1 MRWIKHKTNAT
12 VKLID
17 YGISGTSSRTGLKL
31 YTDAIKSENL
41 KTLDLV
47 LLDYSANDGIKM
59 ELELVN
65 DAMRNGSRF
74 PSMEQSA
81 EWLIRRLLLTLHRNL
96 KPVVV
101 LLAGIPSS
109 HLNGSQYTAVYEKL
123 ARYYSIPL
131 WSYDSVAQST
141 ALMDKSYASVL

>member
-17 YGISGTSSRTGLKL
+17 YGISGTSSRTGLQL

-47 LLDYSANDGIKM
+47 LLDYSANDGIEM
-59 ELELVN
+59 ELELVH

-74 PSMEQSA
+74 P
-81 EWLIRRLLLTLHRNL
+81 
-96 KPVVV
+96 
-101 LLAGIPSS
+101 
-109 HLNGSQYTAVYEKL
+109 
-123 ARYYSIPL
+123 PL
-131 WSYDSVAQST
+131 E
-141 ALMDKSYASVL
+141 

>member
-31 YTDAIKSENL
+31 YTDAIISENF

-47 LLDYSANDGIKM
+47 LLDYSANDGIEM
-59 ELELVN
+59 ELELVH

-74 PSMEQSA
+74 PSLE
-81 EWLIRRLLLTLHRNL
+81 
-96 KPVVV
+96 
-101 LLAGIPSS
+101 
-109 HLNGSQYTAVYEKL
+109 
-123 ARYYSIPL
+123 
-131 WSYDSVAQST
+131 
-141 ALMDKSYASVL
+141 